1 MLKSLLKSLIYFFLS
16 PFIVRR
22 ARASNICI
30 TFDDG
35 PHPEN
40 TVRILDILY
49 KYNINAIFFM
59 TGMEMVKHP
68 EVVRSVIVGGHK
80 VGYHGFSHTSM
91 RKQTLGE
98 FRDEMTQ
105 RKNLENQFNIRL
117 NLYRP
122 PFGDLSFTGFI
133 SLILNRCKIIM
144 WSLDSRDSYDT
155 EQQILG
161 TLSVKKICPGDIIL
175 FHDDYA
181 KTTNLLDKLLTE
193 YTRAKIVC
201 GVNL

>member
-1 MLKSLLKSLIYFFLS
+1 
-16 PFIVRR
+16 
-22 ARASNICI
+22 
-30 TFDDG
+30 
-35 PHPEN
+35 
-40 TVRILDILY
+40 
-49 KYNINAIFFM
+49 M